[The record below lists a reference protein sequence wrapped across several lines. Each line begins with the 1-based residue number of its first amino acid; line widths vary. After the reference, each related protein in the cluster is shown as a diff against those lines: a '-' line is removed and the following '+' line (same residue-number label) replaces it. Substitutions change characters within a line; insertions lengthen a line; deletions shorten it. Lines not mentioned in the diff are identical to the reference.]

1 MSSGHLDFWE
11 PTLLWQAQAMISA
24 NHTVKWL
31 QAELKYV
38 IQIATNVLV
47 WSLEEVS
54 EEKIKYSTRE
64 IPERQKG
71 SNICISQLES
81 WVVERRLWF

>member
-1 MSSGHLDFWE
+1 
-11 PTLLWQAQAMISA
+11 MISA

-38 IQIATNVLV
+38 IQVATNVLV

-81 WVVERRLWF
+81 